1 MFGRR
6 PTTLSTTPRDSSPL
20 GSARDHIQETGGTT
34 AIMDGRH
41 IQDAGDVCV
50 PVGGVALHVFIH
62 ANDTHAVEPSW
73 IIEISRRAPSARTA
87 VLAALPGHAQ
97 GLGMRAT
104 VT

>member
-6 PTTLSTTPRDSSPL
+6 PTTLSTPPRDSSPL
-20 GSARDHIQETGGTT
+20 GSARDHIQETGGTD

-73 IIEISRRAPSARTA
+73 IIDQQTRPFGQDSSVSGSSRTRPR
-87 VLAALPGHAQ
+87 P
-97 GLGMRAT
+97 GMRAT